1 MEQQV
6 RIEKLKQ
13 IKSSIPYMTGI
24 RIRYQGEIKELNA
37 YKIPLQFLIY
47 NKYNARIG
55 SIVKTFENQNRSLN
69 PEIESDIKIIEK
81 FLWYSKED
89 RNKITLESIVKDGQK
104 QWGIVTNDG
113 KIIDGNR
120 RAMILNDIYKNRQKY
135 DVNVDNCEFFIAVIL
150 DKDADE
156 RENVKLETTYQMG
169 EDKKL
174 DYNPIEKY
182 LRCKDLKE
190 KYSYDIS
197 DIAEMMGENKSQIE
211 EWLEIME
218 VMDSYLGYLGYE
230 GIYTRLEKR
239 EGQFVDLTNYLSR
252 YDKKNKSAK
261 VEWDYDDSDVNDLKM
276 VCFDYI
282 RAQYEGKDFRL
293 IAKPSDKESFF
304 CKEKVWDQFIDE
316 HMKIKDKVDE
326 KTVSEY
332 LKDRAEGDPIK
343 ALEKRDDEW
352 KIQVAYEFKR
362 NYGQANHLLEDIVHA
377 NEPIDLL
384 NRIRNILN
392 NLNTQSDPFYSQEV
406 AEMLHDVEK
415 ITYRYRKLI
424 EEKIK

>member
-1 MEQQV
+1 
-6 RIEKLKQ
+6 
-13 IKSSIPYMTGI
+13 MTGI
-24 RIRYQGEIKELNA
+24 RIRYGGGEIKVCNA

-55 SIVKTFENQNRSLN
+55 SIVKTYEKQNQPLN
-69 PEIESDIKIIEK
+69 PEVESDLKIIED

-89 RNKITLESIVKDGQK
+89 RNKITLESIKKDQQK

-120 RAMILNDIYKNRQKY
+120 RAMILNRIFRNRQNY
-135 DVNVDNCEFFIAVIL
+135 DENVDHCEFFIAVIL
-150 DKDADE
+150 DEDADE
-156 RENVKLETTYQMG
+156 REVIKLETTYQMG

-182 LRCKDLKE
+182 LRCKDLKD
-190 KYSYDIS
+190 KYSYEIS
-197 DIAEMMGENKSQIE
+197 DIAEMMGENITQIKD
-211 EWLEIME
+211 WLDIME
-218 VMDSYLGYLGYE
+218 VMDSYLRYLDYE

-261 VEWDYDDSDVNDLKM
+261 VEWNYDDSDVNDLKM

-316 HMKIKDKVDE
+316 HMKIKGKVEE

-332 LKDRAEGDPIK
+332 LRDRAEGDPIK

-352 KIQVAYEFKR
+352 QIQVADELKS

-377 NEPIDLL
+377 NEPINLL
-384 NRIRNILN
+384 NRIKNILD
-392 NLNTQSDPFYSQEV
+392 NLNIQSDPFFSQEV
-406 AEMLHDVEK
+406 ADMLHDVEK